1 MQGRTVGLSAH
12 KIQGLPFWAAL
23 NPKLSKRNYE
33 SSLTYTSIEVSPW
46 PHDEWI
52 TALTGQGRVAPSHCL
67 AKGLMRHDRIYVQYV
82 CYEWNLFSYELP
94 RSLSLPHYA
103 PSYTLTLI
111 CHRVHSVWCLTYGN
125 HTHKLYSSAL
135 QDNLQLEHVLCIAL
149 CDSPMQMIK
158 ISMSDLCD
166 LFN

>member
-1 MQGRTVGLSAH
+1 MQGRTVVLSVH
-12 KIQGLPFWAAL
+12 KIQGLSFCPAL
-23 NPKLSKRNYE
+23 NAKLSKRNDE

-46 PHDEWI
+46 PHDKWF

-67 AKGLMRHDRIYVQYV
+67 AKGLIRHDRIYV
-82 CYEWNLFSYELP
+82 CYEWNPFSYELP

-111 CHRVHSVWCLTYGN
+111 CHRVHSVCCLTYGN

-135 QDNLQLEHVLCIAL
+135 QNNLQLEHVLCIAL
-149 CDSPMQMIK
+149 CDSPMEMIQ